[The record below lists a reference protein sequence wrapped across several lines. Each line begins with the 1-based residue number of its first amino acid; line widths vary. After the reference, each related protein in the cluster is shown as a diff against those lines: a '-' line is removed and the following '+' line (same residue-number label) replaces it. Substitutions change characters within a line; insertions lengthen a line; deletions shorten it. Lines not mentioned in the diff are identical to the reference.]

1 MQTDLMRLGIC
12 ENDACLA
19 AGSGPVELYDGPGR
33 YCPDCG
39 DVLQQFVPGKSASSL
54 PKSPAPLTK
63 PREGPL
69 APFSFRSH
77 PLALSAALVVAAGAI
92 AVLWTMAGGH
102 SRLPGSVGVYVS
114 SMMARIAR
122 ADLHEYAARAVPSPR
137 PITDIAPVARADRHE
152 YAVRAVPS
160 PRPIT
165 DIAPVARADL
175 HEYAVRA
182 VPSPSPITDIAPV
195 ARADRH
201 EYAARAVPSP
211 RPITDAQFE
220 KLLADLDAKGTTTQL
235 SPLITSRFGIT
246 HQGQTLTVHQDSFA
260 DEAKNVHG
268 LVKLGNG
275 NYLFGY
281 LQMYASHL
289 YYVDKHLVLIA
300 AMVDSFRDG
309 GEKISMLPNKDA
321 QKGLD
326 AELTFFAQLAAC
338 PDFDCP

>member
-1 MQTDLMRLGIC
+1 MDLMRLGIC
-12 ENDACLA
+12 KNDACLA

-39 DVLQQFVPGKSASSL
+39 DVLLQYVPGKSAWSL
-54 PKSPAPLTK
+54 PKSPAPHPK

-69 APFSFRSH
+69 AAFSFRSR

-92 AVLWTMAGGH
+92 AVLWTMAVGH
-102 SRLPGSVGVYVS
+102 SRVPGSVGVYVS
-114 SMMARIAR
+114 SM
-122 ADLHEYAARAVPSPR
+122 
-137 PITDIAPVARADRHE
+137 IAPVARD
-152 YAVRAVPS
+152 
-160 PRPIT
+160 
-165 DIAPVARADL
+165 DL
-175 HEYAVRA
+175 HEYVVR
-182 VPSPSPITDIAPV
+182 S
-195 ARADRH
+195 
-201 EYAARAVPSP
+201 VPSP

-235 SPLITSRFGIT
+235 SPLITTSFGLT
-246 HQGQTLTVHQDSFA
+246 HQGETLTVHQDAFA

-281 LQMYASHL
+281 IEMYASHL

-300 AMVDSFRDG
+300 AMVDSFKG
-309 GEKISMLPNKDA
+309 GGDKISMPPNKDA

-326 AELTFFAQLAAC
+326 AELTFFAHLAAC
-338 PDFDCP
+338 PNFDCP